1 MFGAWLSHSNKDGH
15 ELYFLNYL
23 QLHSVC
29 GFKLLM
35 TVTATLNETKHPL
48 KQQQKAMVLGTGL
61 VQPFQ
66 SFLLRKSDTSLM
78 LEEQKE

>member
-1 MFGAWLSHSNKDGH
+1 
-15 ELYFLNYL
+15 
-23 QLHSVC
+23 
-29 GFKLLM
+29 M